1 MKVDEGLH
9 IDVGSEIHQ
18 HSYLPAI
25 AAYCRKLG
33 VIELVN
39 EIVPSQMNVSPGHIV
54 QAMVLDTLS
63 GRSPLY
69 RLQEFMDGRDVN
81 LLLGKDI
88 DPKKFNDT
96 NVGRALDSIFEAG
109 SSKIL
114 TKLGDRAATVF
125 DLDMSIASYD
135 TTSVNVWG
143 DYEACESENPPEGPK
158 VTHGFSKDHRPDL
171 KQFMTELLCVERG
184 VPIFGKTL
192 DGNASDKTNNN
203 EILTNITSI
212 LAEKGI
218 GPGDFV
224 YVADSAMVTEDNLKQ
239 VGANN
244 FITRLPATYSECS
257 RVIEEAVETDEWTS
271 HGILAE
277 TKETANRPAARYKSQ
292 ESEIEL
298 YGKMYRAV
306 VIHSSAHD
314 SRRQK
319 KLQREL
325 EKSEKAIQKKLKA
338 LSMEFACEEDAKRGV
353 AAIENESTKLHTV
366 KANIIVAEVRK
377 RGRPPKNSPVPVRV
391 IYRIE
396 WSLVQNDHEVERLKK
411 ISGCFVLLTNVPLNG
426 DFSMNDLDILKTYK
440 GQHGVESAFA
450 FLKDPLVVND
460 TFLKKPSR
468 IDALGMVLII
478 SLMVWRLMERS
489 MRAYV
494 EESGQPMPGL
504 NNRKTNKPTTFMVT
518 VFMTGIMVLLSPEG
532 KRTFLRRP
540 RERQT
545 RYLEALGLN
554 HDVFLSP
561 ECSCHPIIP
570 PKKVFR
576 GCGM

>member
-9 IDVGSEIHQ
+9 IDEGSEIHQ

-39 EIVPSQMNVSPGHIV
+39 DMVPNQMNVSPGHIV

-69 RLQEFMDGRDVN
+69 RLQEFMDGKDVN

-114 TKLGDRAATVF
+114 TRLGDRAATVF

-143 DYEACESENPPEGPK
+143 DYEGCESENPPDGPK

-203 EILTNITSI
+203 EMLTNITSI
-212 LAEKGI
+212 LADKGI

-224 YVADSAMVTEDNLKQ
+224 YVADSAMVTENNLKQ

-257 RVIEEAVETDEWTS
+257 RVIEEAVKSDEWIS
-271 HGILAE
+271 HGVLAE

-292 ESEIEL
+292 ECELEL
-298 YGKMYRAV
+298 YGEKYRAV
-306 VIHSSAHD
+306 VVHSSAHD

-325 EKSEKAIQKKLKA
+325 EKSEKAIQKNLRT
-338 LSMEFACEEDAKRGV
+338 LNMDFACEEDAKRGLV
-353 AAIENESTKLHTV
+353 AIENESTKLHTV
-366 KANIIVAEVRK
+366 KAIIKVVEVRK
-377 RGRPPKNSPVPVRV
+377 RGRPPKNSPAAVREV
-391 IYRIE
+391 YRIE
-396 WSLVQNDHEVERLKK
+396 WSLSENNYEVERLKK

-426 DFSMNDLDILKTYK
+426 KLSMSSLDILKTYK

-494 EESGQPMPGL
+494 AKSRQPMPGL

-518 VFMTGIMVLLSPEG
+518 VFMTGIMVLLTHIRQVNVPFRKHFSG
-532 KRTFLRRP
+532 GVTRMSGGRP
-540 RERQT
+540 RAS
-545 RYLEALGLN
+545 RY
-554 HDVFLSP
+554 
-561 ECSCHPIIP
+561 CSWSSV
-570 PKKVFR
+570 K
-576 GCGM
+576 G